1 MNTYSGT
8 GTTTGGTFTLPQGC
22 TTVSVNALNV
32 AYDLTYEYTLLF
44 KEFNS
49 RLVELVYNTYCTHI
63 LDPKAIIKVLT
74 IRLYKLDELTK
85 IMYDN
90 DT

>member
-8 GTTTGGTFTLPQGC
+8 VTTTGNTFTLPQGY
-22 TTVSVNALNV
+22 TTVSVNTLNV
-32 AYDLTYEYTLLF
+32 NYNLIYEYTLLF
-44 KEFNS
+44 KEFNP

-85 IMYDN
+85 MMYNN